1 MVTYTIDIDTLGA
14 LFILKNNFCS
24 CATLNLPLTQSP
36 QFAVVGT
43 STATPVAACRIQ
55 GCCNSRQRNDL
66 GRQGRHRV
74 TPTRRRFGGQLDNDL
89 ATSARPKRS
98 VAPSCSTTLK
108 ATRNIYYAPPP
119 SQICAFAYLG
129 PSPMSPISVREEPVS
144 KRTGSSP

>member
-14 LFILKNNFCS
+14 LFFKNKFCS
-24 CATLNLPLTQSP
+24 CATLNLPLMQSP
-36 QFAVVGT
+36 QFAVVGA

-55 GCCNSRQRNDL
+55 GCCNSRQQDDL
-66 GRQGRHRV
+66 GRQGWHRV
-74 TPTRRRFGGQLDNDL
+74 TPPCRQFGGQLDNEL

-108 ATRNIYYAPPP
+108 ATQNIYYVPPP

-129 PSPMSPISVREEPVS
+129 LSPMSPISVREEPVS

>member
-14 LFILKNNFCS
+14 LFIFKNNFCF
-24 CATLNLPLTQSP
+24 CATLNLPLTP
-36 QFAVVGT
+36 HFAVVGT
-43 STATPVAACRIQ
+43 STATPVVACRIQ
-55 GCCNSRQRNDL
+55 RCCNSRQRNDL

-74 TPTRRRFGGQLDNDL
+74 TPPRRRFGGQLDNDL

-108 ATRNIYYAPPP
+108 ATRNICVPPP